1 MYYDTEAELIRA
13 WQCLMDLS
21 EQNALNLK
29 MASSLATQ
37 AQSLKSEAQ
46 NVASGL
52 TLRRVNLDISKET
65 FESELER
72 QNAQIVIENHTLFQ
86 ENKQLSALLQE
97 YEKTMETVMSKFRVH
112 VSAAQQHEQ
121 SLTRHYEALMQ
132 TLDNSLPQ
140 TDLSNN
146 DATTLS
152 LYRLAHNLRALL
164 QSLNGESSETPQHAH
179 PGTQNPAEDSEHP
192 AESTE
197 DLVQPSTTPPARE
210 SSEAPTLDALLDTR
224 DDWALSR
231 EAEIARLEREN
242 EELRRALGIDRA
254 SAEANGWLE
263 DEARELTFRR
273 QIPVHP
279 YPLQQQHSQQQFQQL
294 QQQQQQLQRAGSPGQ
309 RPGLPSSFEAAAH
322 MAGGGMV
329 GMGPQGPGG
338 PMGQGPGGMG
348 GPPGAGGGGPMGMQ
362 GMGQPG
368 MRGVQGR
375 RPAMFGRG
383 RGGGAPPMWEGMNP
397 SQPPAE
403 RPWQMQGGGGYD
415 R

>member
-1 MYYDTEAELIRA
+1 
-13 WQCLMDLS
+13 
-21 EQNALNLK
+21 
-29 MASSLATQ
+29 
-37 AQSLKSEAQ
+37 
-46 NVASGL
+46 
-52 TLRRVNLDISKET
+52 
-65 FESELER
+65 
-72 QNAQIVIENHTLFQ
+72 
-86 ENKQLSALLQE
+86 
-97 YEKTMETVMSKFRVH
+97 
-112 VSAAQQHEQ
+112 
-121 SLTRHYEALMQ
+121 MQ
-132 TLDNSLPQ
+132 TLDTSLPQ
-140 TDLSNN
+140 TVLSND
-146 DATTLS
+146 DATALS
-152 LYRLAHNLRALL
+152 LYRLAQNLRALL
-164 QSLNGESSETPQHAH
+164 QSLHG
-179 PGTQNPAEDSEHP
+179 
-192 AESTE
+192 
-197 DLVQPSTTPPARE
+197 E
-210 SSEAPTLDALLDTR
+210 SSEAPQLPHPETQNSAEASEHASQSTEDPSEPSNALTASEPSDVPTFDALLDTR
-224 DDWALSR
+224 DDWALER

-329 GMGPQGPGG
+329 VMGGPQGPGG

-383 RGGGAPPMWEGMNP
+383 RGGGPPPMWEGMNP